1 MNKFGLNKKRKKSR
15 ENINAMCISDV
26 KTGQNRVFES
36 WEIPSISV
44 HSFRYCKYLIENHHS
59 NTGKDNH
66 MFL

>member
-36 WEIPSISV
+36 
-44 HSFRYCKYLIENHHS
+44 
-59 NTGKDNH
+59 
-66 MFL
+66 